1 MIESFKPD
9 IKNCKKVLIAVA
21 LLFIIFFPTIKWLAH
36 PGFFRVDDDIQ
47 TMRVLEMTKC
57 IQDGQIP
64 CRWVPDMGY
73 GYGYPQFIYYSPLP
87 YYLMSLFHLAGL
99 SIITSVKLY
108 FALALVFSFFTFYY
122 LARRFVTPLAALFG
136 SFLYLYAP
144 YRLTDVF
151 NRGAVG
157 EFSAW
162 LIVPFILA
170 FVFDLSQKPS
180 SKKSWIYFV
189 SSLSAL
195 ILTHNLSLVL
205 YFPLL
210 VVWGLYWL
218 VQTKDKKGY
227 LIVLFKGGILALFL
241 TGWFWL
247 PMLYYQNQVHI
258 ETMFWGYF
266 NYLAHF
272 LSLKEILV
280 THFWDWGDSQ
290 LGIWDRM
297 TLSLGIWASFLTIVT
312 LFLAYL
318 KKGVKQKHL
327 LGVLFLT
334 LLGMLFL
341 THSKS
346 TFIYQSLPFLQK
358 LQFPWRWLSPAVFL
372 TSFIISFFLDL
383 LKKKERNFIFLLF
396 VFLIMLHYGSW
407 FNFEKWQNYTDKTK
421 FSGNSWRQQQTI
433 SIFDYLPKSAKHPP
447 TQPSPEQ
454 PHFIKGKG
462 QLISYHRRTNSWSVK
477 LRVETLQSVVEVP
490 NFYYPGWVVKEE
502 GRHIPFYFDNEL
514 GLIQIPLSSGRHNL
528 KIKMERTLVFWLA
541 DIASLIGL
549 SWLFIYLL
557 RS

>member
-1 MIESFKPD
+1 MIKNFKPD
-9 IKNCKKVLIAVA
+9 VKNCKKVLIAVV
-21 LLFIIFFPTIKWLAH
+21 LLFIILFPTIKWLAH

-57 IQDGQIP
+57 IRDGQLP

-87 YYLMSLFHLAGL
+87 YYLMSFFHLAGL

-108 FALALVFSFFTFYY
+108 FALAVVFSFFTFYY
-122 LARRFVTPLAALFG
+122 LVRRFVTPLAALFG

-162 LIVPFILA
+162 VIVPLVLA
-170 FVFDLSQKPS
+170 FIFDLSRKPR
-180 SKKSWIYFV
+180 SKKSWIYFIL
-189 SSLSAL
+189 SLAAL

-205 YFPLL
+205 HFPLL
-210 VVWGLYWL
+210 AVWGLYWL
-218 VQTKDKKGY
+218 IWAKDKKGY
-227 LIVLFKGGILALFL
+227 FIAVFKGGILAILL
-241 TGWFWL
+241 TSWFWL

-272 LSLKEILV
+272 LSLREILV
-280 THFWDWGDSQ
+280 TRFWDWGDSQ

-297 TLSLGIWASFLTIVT
+297 TLSLGIWASFLTLVT
-312 LFLAYL
+312 LSLAYL
-318 KKGVKQKHL
+318 KKGVKQKYL
-327 LGVLFLT
+327 IGVLFLT
-334 LLGMLFL
+334 LLGTLFL

-346 TFIYQSLPFLQK
+346 TFVYQSLPFLQK
-358 LQFPWRWLSPAVFL
+358 LQFPWRWLSPAVFI
-372 TSFIISFFLDL
+372 TSFIVSFFLDFL
-383 LKKKERNFIFLLF
+383 RKKERIIIFLLF
-396 VFLIMLHYGSW
+396 VFLIMLHYGFW

-447 TQPSPEQ
+447 TQPSPER
-454 PHFIKGKG
+454 PYFIKGKG
-462 QLISYHRRTNSWSVK
+462 QIISYQRRTNSWSVK
-477 LRVETLQSVVEVP
+477 LGVETPHSVLEVP
-490 NFYYPGWVVKEE
+490 NFYYPGWVVKEK
-502 GRHIPFYFDNEL
+502 GKYIPFYFDNEL
-514 GLIQIPLSSGRHNL
+514 GLIQIPLPPGRHNL

-541 DIASLIGL
+541 DIASLVGVG
-549 SWLFIYLL
+549 WLFIYLL